1 MAFKARTFVYPM
13 LLLLTF
19 LLSIPSQGVSQ
30 VTSTP
35 TALSL
40 LVYSDGIIHVTY
52 TLAVAE
58 IVPRVNVTL
67 FGLLY
72 ENLLVVDEDGTF
84 LTYSLVPP
92 ILTIDSLGAQ
102 RIILEWDALDLT
114 NKTSGIWTLSIDAPI
129 AFLVTF
135 PKNTAILELSE
146 VPIEIK
152 NIDQQVIIT
161 MPARHQTISY
171 LVGTITPQERA
182 RETLDTVTAIIAN
195 IKASGVDTAAAEAI
209 LQEAETAYSQGKY
222 AEAEALANE
231 ALEKAYEAQEAKQSF
246 PTSLLFL
253 GGGSA
258 VAVVIGGF
266 FFVRR
271 RRGEAADVEVVLQEY
286 PWLRPDQ
293 QAVIRFLADQRAGV
307 FESDLRKAFDLPKS
321 SMWRLIKRLEDE
333 GIVTVRLLRGQN
345 YIELKRKR

>member
-1 MAFKARTFVYPM
+1 M
-13 LLLLTF
+13 LLLLTC
-19 LLSIPSQGVSQ
+19 LLSIPCPSVSQ

-72 ENLLVVDEDGTF
+72 ENLLVVDENSTF
-84 LTYSLVPP
+84 LTYSLDPP
-92 ILTIDSLGAQ
+92 ILTVDSLGAQ
-102 RIILEWDALDLT
+102 HISLEWDALDLT

-135 PKNTAILELSE
+135 PKNTTVLELS
-146 VPIEIK
+146 VAPIEITF
-152 NIDQQVIIT
+152 IDQQALVT
-161 MPARHQTISY
+161 MPLGHQFISY
-171 LVGTITPQERA
+171 IVGTITPKERA
-182 RETLDTVTAIIAN
+182 RETLDTVTAIIAA
-195 IKASGVDTAAAEAI
+195 IRASGVDTAPAEAI
-209 LQEAETAYSQGKY
+209 LQQAETAYAQGKY

-231 ALEKAYEAQEAKQSF
+231 ALELAYDLQEAGPSF
-246 PTSLLFL
+246 PTPLLFL

-258 VAVVIGGF
+258 VAVVLGVF
-266 FFVRR
+266 LVRR
-271 RRGEAADVEVVLQEY
+271 RRGGAVDVEAVLHEY

-333 GIVTVRLLRGQN
+333 GIVTVRLVRGQN

>member
-13 LLLLTF
+13 LLLLTC

-40 LVYSDGIIHVTY
+40 LIYSDGIIHVTY

-84 LTYSLVPP
+84 LTYSLAPP
-92 ILTIDSLGAQ
+92 ILTVDSLGAQ
-102 RIILEWDALDLT
+102 RINLEWDALDLT

-129 AFLVTF
+129 AFIVTF
-135 PKNTAILELSE
+135 PKDTTILELSE

-152 NIDQQVIIT
+152 NTDQQFIIT

-195 IKASGVDTAAAEAI
+195 IKASGVDTAPAEAI

-231 ALEKAYEAQEAKQSF
+231 ALELAYEIQEAGQSF
-246 PTSLLFL
+246 PAPLLIL

-258 VAVVIGGF
+258 VAVVIGF

-271 RRGEAADVEVVLQEY
+271 RRGGTVDVEAVLQAY